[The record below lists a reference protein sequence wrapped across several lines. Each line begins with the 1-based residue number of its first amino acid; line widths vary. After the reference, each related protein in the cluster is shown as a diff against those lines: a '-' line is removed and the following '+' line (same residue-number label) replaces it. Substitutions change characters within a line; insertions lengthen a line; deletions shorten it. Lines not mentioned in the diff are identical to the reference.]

1 MPIFADILTTLP
13 SQCVSA
19 LSSGQILT
27 YQSPVGTSWTPA
39 IITLSQTSVAWGM
52 QVKVIQTADAN
63 GNFPMDP
70 EDVVGAPSDL
80 RAFWGG
86 FAGVLVGVTGLIVS
100 AVIFRRWLSRRKYRE
115 GRIVEDGGGQ
125 HVR

>member
-1 MPIFADILTTLP
+1 
-13 SQCVSA
+13 
-19 LSSGQILT
+19 
-27 YQSPVGTSWTPA
+27 
-39 IITLSQTSVAWGM
+39 M
-52 QVKVIQTADAN
+52 QVKGIQTADAN

-70 EDVVGAPSDL
+70 EDVVGAPSDP

-86 FAGVLVGVTGLIVS
+86 FAGVLVGVS
-100 AVIFRRWLSRRKYRE
+100 AVIFRRWLSMRKYRE